1 MAEMAERAESRVM
14 RVARPKERVRRA
26 ACSPPPPQRTKPK
39 VGTKTHFRI
48 SAISDP
54 ARLPPRKGH
63 LARSP
68 SKP

>member
-1 MAEMAERAESRVM
+1 MAEMAERAEIRVM
-14 RVARPKERVRRA
+14 RVAWAKGRVCWT
-26 ACSPPPPQRTKPK
+26 ACSPPPQRTKPK